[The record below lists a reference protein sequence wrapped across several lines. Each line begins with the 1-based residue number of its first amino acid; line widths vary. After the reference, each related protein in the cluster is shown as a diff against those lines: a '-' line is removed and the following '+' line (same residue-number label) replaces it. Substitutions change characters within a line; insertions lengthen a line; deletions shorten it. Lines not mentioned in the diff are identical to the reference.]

1 MLTSILHEEQR
12 NYAKAR
18 YELQTLYHESYIRFH
33 RKIRS
38 NEAYYNSLTFK
49 WMLHSLL
56 VKL

>member
-49 WMLHSLL
+49 
-56 VKL
+56 